1 MVLLDND
8 VYREAKNIALGIAH
22 RNPLANDFAAWAAS
36 EYAIRILNVQ
46 LQKLEPP
53 SRFSYRLLVNITNTE
68 DYQKTLLSPWERNDQ
83 LLAEMARQFLALA
96 AKHGS
101 AERILITDL
110 LVTCYD
116 FSHEAM
122 TEANWKAT
130 EEFRAEIRR
139 PYPIIWDVMALF
151 ESSVVFYFSDED
163 IFRYLESGVS
173 QTVTDEYYSILKKH
187 DDLSLFTK
195 DNLRLSFDSKEN
207 VDKNYA
213 GSLFYYSRG

>member
-1 MVLLDND
+1 
-8 VYREAKNIALGIAH
+8 
-22 RNPLANDFAAWAAS
+22 
-36 EYAIRILNVQ
+36 
-46 LQKLEPP
+46 
-53 SRFSYRLLVNITNTE
+53 
-68 DYQKTLLSPWERNDQ
+68 
-83 LLAEMARQFLALA
+83 
-96 AKHGS
+96 
-101 AERILITDL
+101 
-110 LVTCYD
+110 
-116 FSHEAM
+116 
-122 TEANWKAT
+122 
-130 EEFRAEIRR
+130 
-139 PYPIIWDVMALF
+139 MALF